1 MTTST
6 GHGAYDT
13 LISLRDKMT
22 RLNGLITPEAVDK
35 LEDEIGGIFTV
46 AKTHHYDQGQKY
58 GHLASAIPEEKYRL
72 VIGNA
77 TWTHSVPADPGA
89 YSQAALVAGTSAAQ
103 REQLVAEH
111 KILLKGYNDYLGAE
125 EAGKELILYAAGD
138 DALAPLKKLYIG
150 FGDTSVLQMI
160 DHLRQKTAIKMTT
173 AQKHESKTMGYNN
186 PWDPTTSITAYFTQ
200 LDRFQ
205 VQLGDRGI
213 TTSDEEKTMA
223 AGAQMWKSEMF
234 TEDQMVAW
242 ENKTPAQQ
250 TWAALQTYF
259 TGKWLERKQYSATTA
274 KQSRFKEA
282 ALLAQETKAAEEE
295 GESQALLFAMMQEQ
309 HDKQIA
315 AIMAANKSSM
325 DAMME
330 RMNALAAGQGVG
342 KENTKPTDNSKE
354 KKPPQ
359 RNKHLCPHCKIQVLH
374 KAKNCPELDEN
385 AHKRW
390 TGWKSVNDT
399 GKP

>member
-1 MTTST
+1 
-6 GHGAYDT
+6 
-13 LISLRDKMT
+13 MT

-58 GHLASAIPEEKYRL
+58 GHLASAIPEAKYRL

-125 EAGKELILYAAGD
+125 EAGKELIQYAAGD

-173 AQKHESKTMGYNN
+173 AQKHEYKTTGYNN
-186 PWDPTTSITAYFTQ
+186 QWDPTTSITAYFAQ

-234 TEDQMVAW
+234 TEEQMVAW

-259 TGKWLERKQYSATTA
+259 TGKWLERKQYSTTTA

-330 RMNALAAGQGVG
+330 RMNALAAGKGVG
-342 KENTKPTDNSKE
+342 KENTKPTDDNKE

>member
-1 MTTST
+1 M
-6 GHGAYDT
+6 

-58 GHLASAIPEEKYRL
+58 GHLASAIPEAKYRL

-173 AQKHESKTMGYNN
+173 AQKHEYKTTGYNN
-186 PWDPTTSITAYFTQ
+186 PWDPTTSITAYFAQ

-234 TEDQMVAW
+234 TEEQMVAW

-330 RMNALAAGQGVG
+330 RMNALAAGKGVG